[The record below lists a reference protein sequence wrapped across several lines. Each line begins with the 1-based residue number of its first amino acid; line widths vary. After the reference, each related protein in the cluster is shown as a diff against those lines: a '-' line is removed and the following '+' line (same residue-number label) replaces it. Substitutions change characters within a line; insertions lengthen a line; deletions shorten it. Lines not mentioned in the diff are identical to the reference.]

1 MSQVKK
7 GPGGPQCA
15 LSPCYPVEALRCEP
29 RPVWQVARTC
39 WWDFRCQEVRA
50 CVMGRRLP
58 GLGPL
63 VQSLT
68 PVCAHSS
75 CAERDEW
82 HGCLSRA
89 LPEDYKAQALA
100 AFHHS
105 VEVSGGPGT
114 PATCLGRLAVLCIR
128 ALAPPPTYLPL
139 LPYSHRLRAATVQPQ
154 PGAQHLPL
162 AVSNPRSASWRIQ
175 DGEGEA
181 TELECTLSHTPIQL
195 VS

>member
-1 MSQVKK
+1 MPCHPASRWRCC
-7 GPGGPQCA
+7 GPSLGPSDRWPVLAGGISDA
-15 LSPCYPVEALRCEP
+15 KR
-29 RPVWQVARTC
+29 
-39 WWDFRCQEVRA
+39 FRHVGWAVGC
-50 CVMGRRLP
+50 P

-68 PVCAHSS
+68 PVCVHSS

-114 PATCLGRLAVLCIR
+114 PATRLGRLAALCIM
-128 ALAPPPTYLPL
+128 ALAPPPPPTSPAIF
-139 LPYSHRLRAATVQPQ
+139 PPAQGSHCATP
-154 PGAQHLPL
+154 
-162 AVSNPRSASWRIQ
+162 SWST
-175 DGEGEA
+175 A
-181 TELECTLSHTPIQL
+181 PPIGCF
-195 VS
+195 

>member
-1 MSQVKK
+1 
-7 GPGGPQCA
+7 
-15 LSPCYPVEALRCEP
+15 
-29 RPVWQVARTC
+29 
-39 WWDFRCQEVRA
+39 
-50 CVMGRRLP
+50 MGWAVGCP

-63 VQSLT
+63 VPSLT
-68 PVCAHSS
+68 PVCVHSS

-100 AFHHS
+100 VFHHS

-114 PATCLGRLAVLCIR
+114 PATCLGRLAALCIM
-128 ALAPPPTYLPL
+128 ALAPPPSPPTSPAIF
-139 LPYSHRLRAATVQPQ
+139 PPARGSHCATP
-154 PGAQHLPL
+154 PGAQHLRL
-162 AVSNPRSASWRIQ
+162 AVSNPRSASWRIH

-181 TELECTLSHTPIQL
+181 VESECTLFTTPIQL